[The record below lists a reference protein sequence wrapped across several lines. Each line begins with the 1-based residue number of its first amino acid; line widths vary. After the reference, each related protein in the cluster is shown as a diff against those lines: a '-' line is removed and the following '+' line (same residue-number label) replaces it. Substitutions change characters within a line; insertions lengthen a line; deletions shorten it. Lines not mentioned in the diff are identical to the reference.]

1 MIKTY
6 NNTLDLHL
14 ELASILIL
22 LEKVY
27 KEDTEELLYR
37 FFRLIR
43 RGNYLVDILKDDS
56 DNTLGMCIYK
66 YDYNMHTGD
75 ILRIDT
81 LVVKEQGLGHGSELL
96 KKFTDDTIQL
106 ECHVDNLEGQKFYEA
121 RNFIRRAY
129 SYVR

>member
-1 MIKTY
+1 MINTY
-6 NNTLDLHL
+6 DNISDLRT
-14 ELASILIL
+14 ELAGILVL

-27 KEDTEELLYR
+27 DEDLDVLVNR
-37 FFRLIR
+37 FLKCI
-43 RGNYLVDILKDDS
+43 NQWDYKLDILKDERY
-56 DNTLGMCIYK
+56 NTAGICLYK
-66 YDYNMHTGD
+66 YDGNMHTGD
-75 ILRIDT
+75 IIRVDT

-96 KKFTDDTIQL
+96 KKFTDMNFQL